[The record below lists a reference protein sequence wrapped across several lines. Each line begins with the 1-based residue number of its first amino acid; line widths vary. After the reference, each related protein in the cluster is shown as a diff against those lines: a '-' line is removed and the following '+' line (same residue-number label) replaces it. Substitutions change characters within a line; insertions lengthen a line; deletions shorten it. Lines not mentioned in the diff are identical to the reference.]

1 VIRDAKISGKGWQ
14 EKKQHKRSTHI
25 RTSGHQS
32 VMASQ
37 NSAEEEEEEEAEK
50 AKPSAVPHPFL
61 ALASLF
67 FGTVFPMDPGPR
79 S

>member
-1 VIRDAKISGKGWQ
+1 
-14 EKKQHKRSTHI
+14 
-25 RTSGHQS
+25 
-32 VMASQ
+32 MASQ
-37 NSAEEEEEEEAEK
+37 NSAEEEEEEEEEAEK